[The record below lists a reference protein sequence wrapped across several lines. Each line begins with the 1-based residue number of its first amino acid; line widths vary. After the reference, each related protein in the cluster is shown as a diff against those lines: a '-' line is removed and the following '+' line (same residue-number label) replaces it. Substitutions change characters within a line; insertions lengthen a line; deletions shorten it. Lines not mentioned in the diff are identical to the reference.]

1 MKSFAAAVLSL
12 SLLAPVA
19 GFAQA
24 TDSDRA
30 TYCWVKNSDKH
41 EIWLSQAFST
51 PPGTDASGAVLATEF
66 LAYVGTLGGGG
77 EKSCVTSATREA
89 ADASRRAEIAAIM
102 RKRSFGIRIYDL
114 HEVNWTPSAAKSAD
128 AAPAPKAAP
137 AVAPPVAVEPPVAAQ
152 PPVAP
157 VAMPAVA
164 APPVTPPAAT
174 PPVATA
180 PPVAPVATKPASA
193 DLASKIA
200 SDAFFRLPKGKEAPL
215 HRSGSRVVNKTLP
228 VSSDTTLRRVPGSNQ
243 CHLEQTVLAGEGGM
257 YKTVASGETWAGFI
271 PLNMRSQMSSK
282 RGVIDSVLKAV
293 AIEKTM
299 GKPFPLV
306 AGNTFG
312 WSVSYESLNNSTD
325 IARYGQDWSC
335 KVGASAPASTTIPG
349 MAGKQTE
356 VQCHL
361 SFVSVPAPPQDQVY
375 FWYDAAGCFM
385 QDPTR

>member
-1 MKSFAAAVLSL
+1 M
-12 SLLAPVA
+12 
-19 GFAQA
+19 
-24 TDSDRA
+24 
-30 TYCWVKNSDKH
+30 
-41 EIWLSQAFST
+41 
-51 PPGTDASGAVLATEF
+51 
-66 LAYVGTLGGGG
+66 
-77 EKSCVTSATREA
+77 
-89 ADASRRAEIAAIM
+89 
-102 RKRSFGIRIYDL
+102 
-114 HEVNWTPSAAKSAD
+114 
-128 AAPAPKAAP
+128 
-137 AVAPPVAVEPPVAAQ
+137 
-152 PPVAP
+152 
-157 VAMPAVA
+157 
-164 APPVTPPAAT
+164 
-174 PPVATA
+174 
-180 PPVAPVATKPASA
+180 
-193 DLASKIA
+193 
-200 SDAFFRLPKGKEAPL
+200 
-215 HRSGSRVVNKTLP
+215 VNKTLP

-271 PLNMRSQMSSK
+271 PLNMSSQMSSK

-293 AIEKTM
+293 AIEKTV

-335 KVGASAPASTTIPG
+335 TVGASAPASTTIPG

-361 SFVSVPAPPQDQVY
+361 SFISVPAPPQDQVY